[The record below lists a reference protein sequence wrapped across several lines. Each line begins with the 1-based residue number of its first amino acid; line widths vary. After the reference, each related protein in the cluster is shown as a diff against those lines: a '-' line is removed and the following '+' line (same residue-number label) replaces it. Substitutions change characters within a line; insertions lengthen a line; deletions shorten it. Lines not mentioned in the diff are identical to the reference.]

1 MFMQRDGVASK
12 QLDLAIFAR
21 MRATL
26 CYHCAMLNIQNLTY
40 LQGGIPLF
48 QQANLQAFA
57 NQRIGL
63 VGKNGCGKSTLFRLI
78 RGELKPDGG
87 EVSLQSG
94 KTIAYV
100 EQEIASSDQPALEF
114 VLDGDVPL
122 RQLEKILAPKNNI
135 IQHDTAWF
143 EAQQHFEAIDGY
155 GAKARAARLLNG
167 LGFASD
173 SLERP
178 VTSFSGGWR
187 MRLNL
192 ARALTHRADLLLLDE
207 PTNHLDLEAILWLEQ
222 YLARYPGSILLV
234 SHDREFL
241 NATVN
246 RIAHVHDCVI
256 DSYAGDYDDFERARA
271 EKIAQQNQ
279 AFQTQQAK
287 IAHLEDFVRRFRAKA
302 TKAKQAQSRV
312 KALERLTRI
321 APAHVADGHF
331 ELEIEAPERSPD
343 LLLRAESM
351 GFAYGDNFPLSISL
365 DETTSH
371 STKLQKTAAKSLVIP
386 QAGERDGVSLRE
398 PHVKMLFQNI
408 DLVLRAGARIALLG
422 PNGAGKSTLIKLL
435 VGELAPTSGKL
446 EITPDIRIG
455 YFAQHQLE
463 NLDSAA
469 TPLQHMERLAPKE
482 TTLALRTFLG
492 RFGLAGNDEDRPV
505 RSFSGGEKSRLAL
518 ALLAWQKPHLL
529 LLDEPTNHLDL
540 DMRDALTIALEEY
553 TGAVML
559 VSHDRSLIRAVA
571 DELWLVADG
580 AAKLFDGDLEDY
592 KSWIEAR
599 RPREAVQA
607 KPEKPLLKTAPKT
620 NKKALLSKQAK
631 LETELSNAQAELSE
645 INRQLGDPATYAEC
659 SSDFIAD
666 LNVRRER
673 LESKVAEL
681 EESWLELEM
690 SLEEAV

>member
-1 MFMQRDGVASK
+1 
-12 QLDLAIFAR
+12 
-21 MRATL
+21 
-26 CYHCAMLNIQNLTY
+26 MLNIQNLTY

-48 QQANLQAFA
+48 QQVNLQAFA

-78 RGELKPDGG
+78 RGELKPDSG
-87 EVSLQSG
+87 EISLQAG
-94 KTIAYV
+94 KTLAYV
-100 EQEIASSDQPALEF
+100 EQEIANSTQPALEF
-114 VLDGDVPL
+114 VLDGDVRL
-122 RQLEKILAPKNNI
+122 RQLEKTLARE
-135 IQHDTAWF
+135 QHDAAWF
-143 EAQQHFEAIDGY
+143 DAQHRFEAIDGY
-155 GAKARAARLLNG
+155 AAKARAAQLLNG
-167 LGFASD
+167 LGFAND
-173 SLERP
+173 ALERP

-192 ARALTHRADLLLLDE
+192 ARALMHRADLLLLDE

-256 DSYAGDYDDFERARA
+256 DSYTGDYDDFERTRA

-287 IAHLEDFVRRFRAKA
+287 IAHLEDFVRRFSAKA

-321 APAHVADGHF
+321 APAHVTNGHF
-331 ELEIEAPERSPD
+331 ELEIEAPERGPD
-343 LLLRAESM
+343 LLLRAEGM
-351 GFAYGDNFPLSISL
+351 GFSYGDKN
-365 DETTSH
+365 
-371 STKLQKTAAKSLVIP
+371 
-386 QAGERDGVSLRE
+386 
-398 PHVKMLFQNI
+398 LFQNVE
-408 DLVLRAGARIALLG
+408 LALRAGARIALLG

-435 VGELAPTSGKL
+435 VGELQPTSGKL
-446 EITPDIRIG
+446 EITPDVRIG

-492 RFGLAGNDEDRPV
+492 RFGLAGNSEDRPV
-505 RSFSGGEKSRLAL
+505 ESFSGGEKSRLAL

-540 DMRDALTIALEEY
+540 DMRDALTLALEEY
-553 TGAVML
+553 TGAVVL

-571 DELWLVADG
+571 DELWLIADG
-580 AAKLFDGDLEDY
+580 EAKLFDGDLEDY
-592 KSWIEAR
+592 KSWIETR
-599 RPREAVQA
+599 RPRETVQA
-607 KPEKPLLKTAPKT
+607 QQEKPRQEAAPKPK
-620 NKKALLSKQAK
+620 KKALLSRQAK
-631 LETELSNAQAELSE
+631 LEAELATAQAELSE
-645 INRQLGDPATYAEC
+645 INRQLADPATYAKC
-659 SSDFIAD
+659 SGDEIGS
-666 LNVRRER
+666 LNAKRES
-673 LESKVAEL
+673 LEAKAAEL

-690 SLEEAV
+690 ALEEAV

>member
-1 MFMQRDGVASK
+1 
-12 QLDLAIFAR
+12 
-21 MRATL
+21 
-26 CYHCAMLNIQNLTY
+26 MLNIQDLSY
-40 LQGGIPLF
+40 LQAGIPLF
-48 QQANLQAFA
+48 QHANLQVFA

-78 RGELKPDGG
+78 RGEIKPDGG

-94 KTIAYV
+94 KTIAFV
-100 EQEIASSDQPALEF
+100 EQEIASSAQPALEF
-114 VLDGDVPL
+114 VLDGDVQL
-122 RQLEKILAPKNNI
+122 RQLEAILSQE
-135 IQHDTAWF
+135 QHDAAWF
-143 EAQQHFEAIDGY
+143 EAQQQFESIDGY
-155 GAKARAARLLNG
+155 GAPARAAQLLNG
-167 LGFASD
+167 LGFATD
-173 SLERP
+173 SLQRQ
-178 VTSFSGGWR
+178 VASFSGGWR

-192 ARALTHRADLLLLDE
+192 ARALMHRADLLLLDE

-241 NATVN
+241 NASVN

-321 APAHVADGHF
+321 APAHVTDGHF

-343 LLLRAESM
+343 LLLRADRM
-351 GFAYGDNFPLSISL
+351 GFAYGDDGHGKCPAPDETSHARPPLSGSL
-365 DETTSH
+365 PE
-371 STKLQKTAAKSLVIP
+371 IP
-386 QAGERDGVSLRE
+386 SPQPSPASGRGSEREGQSFIPAGERDRVSLRE
-398 PHVKMLFQNI
+398 RHVKRVFQNV

-463 NLDSAA
+463 NLDSNA
-469 TPLQHMERLAPKE
+469 TPLQHMERIAPRE

-492 RFGLAGNDEDRPV
+492 RFGLAGDSEDRPV
-505 RSFSGGEKSRLAL
+505 ASFSGGEKSRLAL

-540 DMRDALTIALEEY
+540 DMRDALTLALEEY
-553 TGAVML
+553 TGAVVL

-580 AAKLFDGDLEDY
+580 NAKLFDGDLEDY
-592 KSWIEAR
+592 KAWIETR
-599 RPREAVQA
+599 RPREAAPGKPDKLV
-607 KPEKPLLKTAPKT
+607 KPEKPGQTAAPKP
-620 NKKALLSKQAK
+620 NRKALQSKQTK
-631 LETELSNAQAELSE
+631 LETELNKAQTELTG
-645 INRQLGDPATYAEC
+645 INRQLGDPATYADC
-659 SSDFIAD
+659 SSDIIAN
-666 LNVRRER
+666 LNARREI

-681 EESWLELEM
+681 EESWLEMEM
-690 SLEEAV
+690 SLEGAG

>member
-1 MFMQRDGVASK
+1 LLFKGNELS
-12 QLDLAIFAR
+12 
-21 MRATL
+21 L
-26 CYHCAMLNIQNLTY
+26 CYHSAMLNIQNMTY
-40 LQGGIPLF
+40 LQGGTPLF
-48 QQANLQAFA
+48 QQANLQAFH

-78 RGELKPDGG
+78 RAELKPDSG
-87 EVSLQSG
+87 EISLQTG
-94 KTIAYV
+94 KTLAYV
-100 EQEIASSDQPALEF
+100 EQEIANSTQPALEF
-114 VLDGDVPL
+114 VLDGDIRL
-122 RQLEKILAPKNNI
+122 RQLEKILVQE
-135 IQHDTAWF
+135 QHDAAWF
-143 EAQQHFEAIDGY
+143 DAQHQFEAIDGY
-155 GAKARAARLLNG
+155 GAKARAAQLLNG
-167 LGFASD
+167 LGFAND
-173 SLERP
+173 TLERP

-192 ARALTHRADLLLLDE
+192 ARALMHRADLLLLDE

-256 DSYAGDYDDFERARA
+256 DNYAGDYDDFERARA
-271 EKIAQQNQ
+271 ERIAQQNS
-279 AFQTQQAK
+279 AFQQQQEK

-302 TKAKQAQSRV
+302 TKAKQAQSRI

-321 APAHVADGHF
+321 APVHVSGGHF

-343 LLLRAESM
+343 LLLRADKM
-351 GFAYGDNFPLSISL
+351 GFAYGD
-365 DETTSH
+365 
-371 STKLQKTAAKSLVIP
+371 KK
-386 QAGERDGVSLRE
+386 
-398 PHVKMLFQNI
+398 LFQNV

-435 VGELAPTSGKL
+435 VGELQPTSGKL

-482 TTLALRTFLG
+482 TTLSLRTFLG
-492 RFGLAGNDEDRPV
+492 RFGLAGDSEDRPV
-505 RSFSGGEKSRLAL
+505 ASFSGGEKSRLAL

-540 DMRDALTIALEEY
+540 DMRDALTLALEEY
-553 TGAVML
+553 TGAVVL

-580 AAKLFDGDLEDY
+580 QARLFDGDLEDY
-592 KSWIEAR
+592 KNWIEMR
-599 RPREAVQA
+599 RPRETVQVQKD
-607 KPEKPLLKTAPKT
+607 KPRQTTAPKP
-620 NKKALLSKQAK
+620 NKKALLSKQTR
-631 LETELSNAQAELSE
+631 LEAELTKAQTELAET
-645 INRQLGDPATYAEC
+645 NRQLGDPAIYQGSAGNE
-659 SSDFIAD
+659 IIR
-666 LNVRRER
+666 LNALRES
-673 LESKVAEL
+673 LENKVAML

-690 SLEEAV
+690 TLEDVV

>member
-1 MFMQRDGVASK
+1 
-12 QLDLAIFAR
+12 
-21 MRATL
+21 
-26 CYHCAMLNIQNLTY
+26 MLNIQNLTY

-48 QQANLQAFA
+48 QAANLQAFA

-63 VGKNGCGKSTLFRLI
+63 VGHNGCGKSTLFRLI
-78 RGELKPDGG
+78 RGEIKSDSG
-87 EVSLQSG
+87 EVSLQNG
-94 KTIAYV
+94 KTLGFV
-100 EQEIASSDQPALEF
+100 EQEIANSTQPALEF
-114 VLDGDVPL
+114 VLDGDAQL
-122 RQLEKILAPKNNI
+122 RQLEKILAQE
-135 IQHDTAWF
+135 QHDSAWF
-143 EAQQHFEAIDGY
+143 AAQQHFESIDGY
-155 GAKARAARLLNG
+155 GAPARAAQLLSG
-167 LGFASD
+167 LGFEAD
-173 SLERP
+173 TLQRA
-178 VTSFSGGWR
+178 VNSFSGGWR

-192 ARALTHRADLLLLDE
+192 ARALMHRADLLLLDE
-207 PTNHLDLEAILWLEQ
+207 PTNHLDLEAIIWLEQ

-271 EKIAQQNQ
+271 ERIALQNQ

-321 APAHVADGHF
+321 APAHVTDGHF

-351 GFAYGDNFPLSISL
+351 GFGYGATPLFNNVEL
-365 DETTSH
+365 
-371 STKLQKTAAKSLVIP
+371 A
-386 QAGERDGVSLRE
+386 
-398 PHVKMLFQNI
+398 
-408 DLVLRAGARIALLG
+408 LRAGARIALLG

-435 VGELAPTSGKL
+435 VGELQPTSGKL

-482 TTLALRTFLG
+482 TTLTLRTFLG
-492 RFGLAGNDEDRPV
+492 RFGLAGNSEERPV
-505 RSFSGGEKSRLAL
+505 ESFSGGEKSRLAL
-518 ALLAWQKPHLL
+518 AMLAWKKPHLL

-540 DMRDALTIALEEY
+540 DMRDALTLALEEY
-553 TGAVML
+553 TGAVVL

-571 DELWLVADG
+571 DELWLVADNT
-580 AAKLFDGDLEDY
+580 AKLFDGDLEDY
-592 KSWIEAR
+592 KEWIETR
-599 RPREAVQA
+599 RRRETVQLKVEKPVQSAAFKPNRKAVQS
-607 KPEKPLLKTAPKT
+607 K
-620 NKKALLSKQAK
+620 LSK
-631 LETELSNAQAELSE
+631 LETELGKVQTELSG
-645 INRQLGDPATYAEC
+645 INSQLGDPANYADN
-659 SSDFIAD
+659 SSDLISS
-666 LNVRRER
+666 LNARRVV
-673 LESKVAEL
+673 LESKVQEL
-681 EESWLELEM
+681 EENWLEMEMQLE
-690 SLEEAV
+690 AAQ

>member
-1 MFMQRDGVASK
+1 
-12 QLDLAIFAR
+12 
-21 MRATL
+21 
-26 CYHCAMLNIQNLTY
+26 MLNIQNMTY

-48 QQANLQAFA
+48 QSANLQAFA

-78 RGELKPDGG
+78 RGEIKSDGG

-94 KTIAYV
+94 KTLGYV
-100 EQEIASSDQPALEF
+100 EQEINNSAQPALEF
-114 VLDGDVPL
+114 VLDGDAQL
-122 RQLEKILAPKNNI
+122 RQLEKILA
-135 IQHDTAWF
+135 QELHDTAWF
-143 EAQQHFEAIDGY
+143 EAQQHFESIDGY
-155 GAKARAARLLNG
+155 GAPARAAQLLNG
-167 LGFASD
+167 LGFDAD
-173 SLERP
+173 TLQRP
-178 VTSFSGGWR
+178 VSSFSGGWR

-192 ARALTHRADLLLLDE
+192 ARALMHRADLLLLDE
-207 PTNHLDLEAILWLEQ
+207 PTNHLDLEAIIWLEQ

-256 DSYAGDYDDFERARA
+256 DCYAGDYDDFERARA
-271 EKIAQQNQ
+271 EKIALQNQ

-321 APAHVADGHF
+321 APAHVTDGHF

-343 LLLRAESM
+343 LLLRTEGM
-351 GFAYGDNFPLSISL
+351 GFAYGDK
-365 DETTSH
+365 
-371 STKLQKTAAKSLVIP
+371 KLFENVNLI
-386 QAGERDGVSLRE
+386 
-398 PHVKMLFQNI
+398 
-408 DLVLRAGARIALLG
+408 LRAGARIALLG

-435 VGELAPTSGKL
+435 VGELQPTKGKL

-463 NLDSAA
+463 NLDSTA

-482 TTLALRTFLG
+482 TTLTLRTFLG
-492 RFGLAGNDEDRPV
+492 RFGLAGNSEERPV
-505 RSFSGGEKSRLAL
+505 ASFSGGEKSRLAL

-540 DMRDALTIALEEY
+540 DMRDALTLALEEY
-553 TGAVML
+553 TGAVVL

-571 DELWLVADG
+571 DELWLVADNN
-580 AAKLFDGDLEDY
+580 AKLFDGDLEDY
-592 KSWIEAR
+592 KEWIETR
-599 RPREAVQA
+599 RRRETVQVKVDKPIQSVAPKPNRKAVQ
-607 KPEKPLLKTAPKT
+607 
-620 NKKALLSKQAK
+620 SKLAK
-631 LETELSNAQAELSE
+631 LETELGKAQTELGE
-645 INRQLGDPATYAEC
+645 INSQLGDPATYAEC
-659 SSDFIAD
+659 SSDFIAK
-666 LNVRRER
+666 LNARRVV
-673 LESKVAEL
+673 LETKVAEF
-681 EESWLELEM
+681 EEAWLEMEM
-690 SLEEAV
+690 SLE

>member
-1 MFMQRDGVASK
+1 M
-12 QLDLAIFAR
+12 
-21 MRATL
+21 
-26 CYHCAMLNIQNLTY
+26 
-40 LQGGIPLF
+40 
-48 QQANLQAFA
+48 
-57 NQRIGL
+57 
-63 VGKNGCGKSTLFRLI
+63 
-78 RGELKPDGG
+78 
-87 EVSLQSG
+87 
-94 KTIAYV
+94 
-100 EQEIASSDQPALEF
+100 
-114 VLDGDVPL
+114 
-122 RQLEKILAPKNNI
+122 RQLEKILAQE
-135 IQHDTAWF
+135 QHDAAWF

-155 GAKARAARLLNG
+155 GAKARAAQLLNG
-167 LGFASD
+167 LGFAND
-173 SLERP
+173 TLERP

-192 ARALTHRADLLLLDE
+192 ARALMHRADLLLLDE

-321 APAHVADGHF
+321 APAHVTDGHF

-343 LLLRAESM
+343 LLLRAEKM
-351 GFAYGDNFPLSISL
+351 GFAYGDKNAVPERRP
-365 DETTSH
+365 D
-371 STKLQKTAAKSLVIP
+371 AACRC
-386 QAGERDGVSLRE
+386 AHRA
-398 PHVKMLFQNI
+398 
-408 DLVLRAGARIALLG
+408 AGAERRGQIHPDQA
-422 PNGAGKSTLIKLL
+422 AGGRTRSPPRASWKSR
-435 VGELAPTSGKL
+435 
-446 EITPDIRIG
+446 PDIRIG

-463 NLDSAA
+463 NLDSTA

-492 RFGLAGNDEDRPV
+492 RFGLAGNSEDRPV
-505 RSFSGGEKSRLAL
+505 ESFSGGEKSRLAL

-540 DMRDALTIALEEY
+540 DMRDALTLALEEY
-553 TGAVML
+553 TGAVVL

-580 AAKLFDGDLEDY
+580 KAKLFDGDLEDY
-592 KSWIEAR
+592 KELDRDPPPAR
-599 RPREAVQA
+599 GRCRSSRKNRARPPRPSRTE
-607 KPEKPLLKTAPKT
+607 
-620 NKKALLSKQAK
+620 KALQSKQTK
-631 LETELSNAQAELSE
+631 LETELGKAQTELAE

-659 SSDFIAD
+659 SSDFIAN
-666 LNVRRER
+666 LNARREI
-673 LESKVAEL
+673 LETKVAEL
-681 EESWLELEM
+681 EESWLEMEM
-690 SLEEAV
+690 SLEGAG